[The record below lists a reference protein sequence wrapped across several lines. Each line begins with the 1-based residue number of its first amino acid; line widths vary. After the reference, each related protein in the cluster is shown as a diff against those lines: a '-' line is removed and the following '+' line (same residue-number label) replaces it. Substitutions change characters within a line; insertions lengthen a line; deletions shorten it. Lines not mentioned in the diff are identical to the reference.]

1 MTKKSIFE
9 GTGGSAENSSKTW
22 SKCHFLLLY
31 RRKRRQK
38 VVKKCSNPGGQ
49 AGPSKWPPE
58 AVFHKLLWFYKK
70 LIASSNLNRSC
81 SHGSVS
87 VFKNSESTTKLVT
100 AHAESIFRFGFGFL
114 KTWGALVELEWLG
127 LKIRF
132 MNGNHCDFHSW
143 SSTRIAINIWLRFL
157 AIVGFFFS
165 SISLQEDNEFSRSYD

>member
-1 MTKKSIFE
+1 MCHAINKTHELDQSVCTLLLTNVKLFLKMTKKSIFE
-9 GTGGSAENSSKTW
+9 GSGGWAQNGSKTW

-114 KTWGALVELEWLG
+114 KTWGLLWNSNDWDSRFVSWMGTIATSIHGALLE
-127 LKIRF
+127 
-132 MNGNHCDFHSW
+132 
-143 SSTRIAINIWLRFL
+143 
-157 AIVGFFFS
+157 
-165 SISLQEDNEFSRSYD
+165 